1 MNKKGTAPSDY
12 NIRRWTFCNS
22 TQFIINKKGVTIC
35 MVLVKRVLVIHI
47 AMCVWVHSCWLTH
60 AVSSDQNEI
69 ADRGIDENL
78 EFQLLLTIMIFWG

>member
-1 MNKKGTAPSDY
+1 
-12 NIRRWTFCNS
+12 
-22 TQFIINKKGVTIC
+22 

-47 AMCVWVHSCWLTH
+47 TMCAWVHSCWLTH

>member
-1 MNKKGTAPSDY
+1 
-12 NIRRWTFCNS
+12 
-22 TQFIINKKGVTIC
+22 

-69 ADRGIDENL
+69 ANRGIDENL